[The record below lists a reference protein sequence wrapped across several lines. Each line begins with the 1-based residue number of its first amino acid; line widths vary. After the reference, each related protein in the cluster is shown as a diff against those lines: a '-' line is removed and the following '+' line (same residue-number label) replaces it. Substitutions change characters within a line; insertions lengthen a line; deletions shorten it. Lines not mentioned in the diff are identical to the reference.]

1 MTSRWKKKIHY
12 ILKGIKHLGD
22 EPYMEFFLD
31 RENNPFL
38 LEFKHERGHLSD
50 PKILLIPETGKGW
63 GFFAEFRAMLA
74 KMYFAESFGM
84 KPYVEWGES
93 FLYSE
98 KEDIN
103 GTRNAFEYYFEQ
115 PLQVTKDELLSTS
128 FVSVAKPEQ
137 GAVVERE
144 FRKDEYGLNEEYLD
158 ILADMY
164 RKYIRLNAL
173 TETRIKGDLDG
184 LFKGSKVL
192 GVHFRGTDYKVGYQY
207 HPVAVQIEQTIAA
220 VKSEFYKGEYQ
231 KVFLAT
237 DEIGAVEKFKTE
249 FPEKLIFF
257 EDTYRGSG
265 DESIA
270 FSRSEREHHHFR
282 LGYEVLRDMY
292 ALSYCDGLIAGLSQ
306 VVNCARI
313 AKKSRGEQ
321 YECLK
326 LINNGIYTEG
336 KLFKS

>member
-1 MTSRWKKKIHY
+1 
-12 ILKGIKHLGD
+12 
-22 EPYMEFFLD
+22 
-31 RENNPFL
+31 
-38 LEFKHERGHLSD
+38 
-50 PKILLIPETGKGW
+50 
-63 GFFAEFRAMLA
+63 
-74 KMYFAESFGM
+74 M

-184 LFKGSKVL
+184 LFKCSKVL

-231 KVFLAT
+231 KIFLAT

-249 FPEKLIFF
+249 FSEKLIFF

-270 FSRSEREHHHFR
+270 FSRSGREYHHFR

-336 KLFKS
+336 KLFKI